1 MHESWRGPL
10 ATQFESPYMQ
20 ALRDFLTT
28 QKAQGKRIFPKG
40 SEYFRAFDLT
50 PLEEVRV
57 VILGQDPYHA
67 VGQAHGLCFSVQPAV
82 TAALTVATPAATQ
95 QARHWTLEDQLSIT
109 EVGGLSISADGH
121 SAFYLVR
128 EIGRASC
135 RERVGQY
142 V

>member
-1 MHESWRGPL
+1 MLATARSSGKWLQRTSWCPIIAQAIGCNRCKGKWVSNQVKMHESWRGPL

-67 VGQAHGLCFSVQPAV
+67 VGRSEE
-82 TAALTVATPAATQ
+82 
-95 QARHWTLEDQLSIT
+95 R
-109 EVGGLSISADGH
+109 
-121 SAFYLVR
+121 
-128 EIGRASC
+128 
-135 RERVGQY
+135 RVGKGGAGRCRSRGGAY
-142 V
+142 H

>member
-67 VGQAHGLCFSVQPAV
+67 VGQAHGLCFSVQPGVRPPPSLVNIYKELQSDLGIAPRSEEHTSELQSLMRTSYAV
-82 TAALTVATPAATQ
+82 FCLKKQKQKKKTQ
-95 QARHWTLEDQLSIT
+95 I
-109 EVGGLSISADGH
+109 
-121 SAFYLVR
+121 
-128 EIGRASC
+128 
-135 RERVGQY
+135 
-142 V
+142 

>member
-50 PLEEVRV
+50 PLEDVRV
-57 VILGQDPYHA
+57 VILGQDPYHG
-67 VGQAHGLCFSVQPAV
+67 VGQAHGLCFSVQ
-82 TAALTVATPAATQ
+82 Q
-95 QARHWTLEDQLSIT
+95 
-109 EVGGLSISADGH
+109 
-121 SAFYLVR
+121 
-128 EIGRASC
+128 IGRASC
-135 RERVGQY
+135 RESVCQY
-142 V
+142 VWISVVAGSLKKKTKEKN

>member
-57 VILGQDPYHA
+57 VILGRDPYHA
-67 VGQAHGLCFSVQPAV
+67 VGQAHGLCFSVQPGLRPPPSRSEAPRV
-82 TAALTVATPAATQ
+82 R
-95 QARHWTLEDQLSIT
+95 QADVSM
-109 EVGGLSISADGH
+109 
-121 SAFYLVR
+121 
-128 EIGRASC
+128 C
-135 RERVGQY
+135 RSRWWPY
-142 V
+142 HKH

>member
-1 MHESWRGPL
+1 MRISDWSSDVCSFDL
-10 ATQFESPYMQ
+10 YMQ

-67 VGQAHGLCFSVQPAV
+67 VGQAHGLCFSVQP
-82 TAALTVATPAATQ
+82 
-95 QARHWTLEDQLSIT
+95 
-109 EVGGLSISADGH
+109 G
-121 SAFYLVR
+121 VR
-128 EIGRASC
+128 PPPSLEIGRASC
-135 RERVGQY
+135 RERVCKY